1 MSSIRIISTN
11 NSKGG
16 DSQKSVWHLTSTT
29 TNLLKMIGG
38 KMMNLKKSAWLLLCL
53 TLAMSLFL
61 AACSGGNT
69 TTEEPTTE
77 EPTEET
83 ETPEEEPAN
92 SGEPVVGGDIIV
104 GSIGEPTLFNPY
116 YSTDVPSSNIEGFI
130 YNGLVT
136 SNTEFE
142 PEYDLAESIDA
153 SEDGLTFTVKLK
165 QGIKFHDGE
174 EMNADDVVFSY
185 SIPLH
190 EDYAGERGS
199 SFEALES
206 VTKIDDYTVEFKLS
220 KVDVSFYP
228 ITLSYA
234 VLPEHILKDVPI
246 GDLGENEFNTK
257 APVGTGPFKFEEWK
271 DGEYV
276 KVVANEEYYE
286 GRPYLDSITYKIV
299 PDQNALLA
307 QLQAGDVD
315 FITVPGTDLE
325 TAKNFAGVK
334 IESGLALSYTYL
346 GFNMQQERFQDVK
359 VRQALTH
366 AVDREAIV
374 QAVMNGDGEV
384 AHVPESPLSWAYS
397 DDVPVFEYSPE
408 KAKALLAEAGW
419 EDTDGDGI
427 LDKDGE
433 KFSFNIK
440 TNQGNKIREDIVVV
454 LQQQFK
460 EVGIEA
466 TPEIVEWSA
475 YIEQISAPNWNYD
488 ALVLGWSL
496 STFPDL
502 SDIFHSNQ
510 IEKGLNFVWYKNEE
524 ADKLMDQAKSI
535 VDQDEYREIYGQIYQ
550 ILAEEQAYTYLYYP
564 NVHRAMPTNLQGYEF
579 HAKNDFYDIHKWW
592 FSEE

>member
-1 MSSIRIISTN
+1 M
-11 NSKGG
+11 KF
-16 DSQKSVWHLTSTT
+16 
-29 TNLLKMIGG
+29 
-38 KMMNLKKSAWLLLCL
+38 KKSLWLMLCL
-53 TLAMSLFL
+53 TIAMSLFL
-61 AACSGGNT
+61 AACSGGNNA
-69 TTEEPTTE
+69 ESPA
-77 EPTEET
+77 EET
-83 ETPEEEPAN
+83 PAEEKPEEEAP

-136 SNTEFE
+136 SNEKFETEM
-142 PEYDLAESIDA
+142 DLAESVD
-153 SEDGLTFTVKLK
+153 SSDDGLTHVVKLK

-174 EMNADDVVFSY
+174 EVTADDVVFSF

-190 EDYAGERGS
+190 EDYVGERGS

-220 KVDVSFYP
+220 SVDVTFVP
-228 ITLSYA
+228 ITLSFA
-234 VLPEHILKDVPI
+234 VLPEHILKDVPM

-257 APVGTGPFKFEEWK
+257 SPVGTGPFKFDSWA

-276 KVVANEEYYE
+276 KVVANDDYYE

-307 QLQAGDVD
+307 QFQAGDVD

-325 TAKNFAGVK
+325 TAKAFPGIK
-334 IESGLALSYTYL
+334 IESGLGLSYTYL
-346 GFNMQQERFQDVK
+346 GFNQQQERFQDPK

-366 AVDREAIV
+366 AINREEIV
-374 QAVMNGDGEV
+374 SAVMNGDGEV
-384 AHVPESPLSWAYS
+384 AHVPESPLSWAYNS
-397 DDVPVFEYSPE
+397 DVPQFNYDPE
-408 KAKALLAEAGW
+408 QAKSLLAEAGW
-419 EDTDGDGI
+419 EDTDGDGW

-433 KFSFNIK
+433 KFSFVMK

-475 YIEQISAPNWNYD
+475 YIEQISAPNWDYD

-496 STFPDL
+496 ATFPEL
-502 SDIFHSNQ
+502 SDIFHTNQ
-510 IEKGLNFVWYKNEE
+510 REEGLNFVWYSNEE
-524 ADKLMDQAKSI
+524 ADKLMEQAKQT
-535 VDQDEYREIYGQIYQ
+535 VDQEAYKELYGQIYK
-550 ILAEEQAYTYLYYP
+550 IIAEDQAYTFLYYP
-564 NVHRAMPTNLQGYEF
+564 NVHRAMPENLNGYVF
-579 HAKNDFYDIHKWW
+579 HAKSDFYDIHKWW
-592 FSEE
+592 FAEQE